1 MRRLIVNADDFGIT
15 RGVNRGILHCH
26 REGIVTSATI
36 MAAADA
42 FEDAV
47 ETARANPSL
56 GVGVHVV
63 LTGGRAVA
71 PREKI
76 GSLAGRQGR
85 LPATLSRLLSK
96 WHAGLIRRQH
106 IENEMRAQIAKVMDA
121 GIKPTHLDTHK
132 HAHCHPWIMKALA
145 KVAAEFG
152 ITRVRMPFED
162 LRAVF
167 PTTTPAARGARPA
180 ISRRLFVLSSRV
192 SYPAFRAIVRK
203 HHLQA
208 PGHFFGFAATGR
220 LDRDAI
226 IHVLRN
232 LPEGSSE
239 LVCHP
244 GICDGDLRLQP
255 TRLLEHRQAELA
267 ALTDPLTTKAIVA
280 EDVRLINY
288 GDLK

>member
-15 RGVNRGILHCH
+15 RGVNRGILRSH

-36 MAAADA
+36 MAAGDA

-47 ETARANPSL
+47 ETARSNPSL
-56 GVGVHVV
+56 GVGVHIV

-85 LPATLSRLLSK
+85 LPASLSQLLSK

-106 IENEMRAQIAKVMDA
+106 IENEMRAQIAKVVAA

-162 LRAVF
+162 LRAIF
-167 PTTTPAARGARPA
+167 PPAAPPARPA

-203 HHLQA
+203 NHLQV
-208 PGHFFGFAATGR
+208 PSHFFGFAVTGR

-226 IHVLRN
+226 LHILRN
-232 LPEGSSE
+232 LPEGTSE

-244 GICDGDLRLQP
+244 GICDRDLRFQP

-288 GDLK
+288 GDLD